1 MALSSLLLNDEK
13 KGCFMEY
20 LVLAGAAAMM
30 LLYAVIIVECIKHP
44 EW

>member
-1 MALSSLLLNDEK
+1 
-13 KGCFMEY
+13 MEY
-20 LVLAGAAAMM
+20 LILAGVGGMI